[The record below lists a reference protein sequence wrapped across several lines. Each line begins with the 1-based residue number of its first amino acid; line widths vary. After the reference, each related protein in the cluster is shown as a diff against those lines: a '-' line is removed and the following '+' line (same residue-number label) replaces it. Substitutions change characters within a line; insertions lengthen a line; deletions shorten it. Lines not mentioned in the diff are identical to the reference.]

1 MNAKHILERALVLL
15 NYVDAAG
22 APAPSAATA
31 KRAVGLINQIAA
43 DLTFAAHADAAFA
56 PITRL
61 DEDVPLDA
69 RTVQGVMPYGVAML
83 LAQSEGD
90 ADQQAIFATIY
101 NRKRAAVGG
110 FAEQRLD
117 VLPK

>member
-22 APAPSAATA
+22 TPAPSAATA

-43 DLTFAAHADAAFA
+43 DLTFAANPNAAFV
-56 PITRL
+56 PIARL
-61 DEDVPLDA
+61 DEDVALDA
-69 RTVQGVMPYGVAML
+69 RTLHGVMPFGVAML

-90 ADQQAIFATIY
+90 ADNQAVFAAIY

-110 FAEQRLD
+110 FTEQRLD